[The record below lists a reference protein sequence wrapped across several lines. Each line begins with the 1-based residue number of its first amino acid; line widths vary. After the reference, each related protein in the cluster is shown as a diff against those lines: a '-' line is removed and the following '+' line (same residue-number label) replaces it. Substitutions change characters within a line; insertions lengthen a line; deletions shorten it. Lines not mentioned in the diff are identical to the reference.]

1 VRQRSSA
8 IGAASSLK
16 VWFQRFSFVLL
27 TIAAFGVLL
36 IGKADTVMLSRLRIW
51 VADSIGP
58 VIQVVS
64 APVQAARDTASEVQ
78 SYFSLKQQVE
88 ALTRENQALRDWEQ
102 QARTLKAENESLRA
116 LLKMTPSPRVTF
128 ISAPVIAD
136 ASSGFVRGV
145 IALAGSAHGVSKGQ
159 AAMVGNG
166 LVGRVQDVGEQV
178 SRVMLLTDINSRLPI
193 LIERTRDQA
202 ILAGNNSDL
211 PDINYLPRD
220 ADIKVGD
227 HVVTSGVGGAFPPG
241 LPVGEVVE
249 IAEGKVFVQPFAD
262 LGRLEFVR
270 MVDYGLPGVLK
281 QDLGVDAGTQQT
293 AKPAA
298 APVQLPKPAKPAATL
313 PKLKPAEGSS
323 Q

>member
-1 VRQRSSA
+1 MRQRSSA
-8 IGAASSLK
+8 IGATSSLK

-51 VADSIGP
+51 AADTIGP
-58 VIQVVS
+58 FISVVS
-64 APVQAARDTASEVQ
+64 APVETARDTASEVQ

-88 ALTRENQALRDWEQ
+88 ALQRENQSLKDWEQ

-116 LLKMTPSPRVTF
+116 LLKMTPSPRVSF

-145 IALAGSAHGVSKGQ
+145 IALAGRENGVAKGQ

-166 LVGRVQDVGEQV
+166 MVGRVQDVGERV

-202 ILAGNNSDL
+202 ILAGNNSDQ

-227 HVVTSGVGGAFPPG
+227 HVVTSGIGGAFPPG
-241 LPVGEVVE
+241 LPVGEVSE
-249 IAEGKVFVQPFAD
+249 IVDGKIYVQPFAD
-262 LGRLEFVR
+262 LGRLEFIR
-270 MVDYGLPGVLK
+270 MVDYELPGLLSE
-281 QDLGVDAGTQQT
+281 DLGIDVGKMQL

-298 APVQLPKPAKPAATL
+298 APVRLPKATKAPPAPAR
-313 PKLKPAEGSS
+313 LKPAEEAAE
-323 Q
+323 